1 MNCSLCDGARRIVLA
16 GTTEPIECPKC
27 RGEAKQLDYEIE
39 NIGGIEHAKFKL
51 SIGVNILL
59 GKNAAGKSSAI
70 RAIERTQGGKAAVER
85 RDGSSRGSV
94 RGPGVTLSVRQVAKT
109 TGEAEMELADTGP
122 LARLIDPGIKG
133 ADAAARE
140 RIRALIELL
149 DLQVED
155 EFLELL
161 TQKDEGLHAWLRQEM
176 SDEAVEDLMEVAELL
191 RHKAHSRAREQEAD
205 AEQAEGVI
213 GATGKRADDLL
224 EALGGPDKLTDI
236 PVGEA
241 RKKLDEMTRRHERAV
256 AQCEACETLAEKQ
269 DKIHENLGAR
279 PEMAAFEEKAL
290 EIDGVIVSL
299 EGEIAAAEKQMRALT
314 TKIGKLKASRDI
326 ERVRAESQNDLI
338 ARQLK
343 AIESWE
349 SHKVIL
355 DQPLEGPSRE
365 RVAEMKVQFVDDA
378 QTVLSLAEQT
388 ADYRSEEERRAQAVR
403 ERDDATK
410 LAEHYRD
417 LAAGI
422 PEKLGEILASA
433 GAPGL
438 TVIDGRLH
446 ATAEGG
452 AKDYEYRCSTGER
465 VALALRVAATAY
477 QDKVLP
483 LDGLLWASLD
493 PDNKAAF
500 IQLAEEFG
508 LYVITEEPASGP
520 LRLEKKINVHFPLD
534 KPERPG

>member
-1 MNCSLCDGARRIVLA
+1 MNCSLCDGARRVILA

-27 RGEAKQLDYEIE
+27 RGEGEITTPEAKQLDYEIE
-39 NIGGIEHAKFKL
+39 NIGGIDHIAL
-51 SIGVNILL
+51 RLTPGVNILR
-59 GKNAAGKSSAI
+59 GRNAAGKTSAI
-70 RAIERTQGGKAAVER
+70 RAIERAQGGKAAIER
-85 RDGSSRGSV
+85 RDGSSQGYV

-122 LARLIDPGIKG
+122 LARLIDPGMKG
-133 ADAAARE
+133 NDAAARE

-149 DLQVED
+149 NLEVED

-161 TQKDEGLHAWLRQEM
+161 TQKDEGLHIWLRKEV
-176 SDEAVEDLMEVAELL
+176 SEDAIEDLMEVAELL

-205 AEQAEGVI
+205 AERAEGVI
-213 GATGKRADDLL
+213 GSAGKRADDLL
-224 EALGGPDKLTDI
+224 DALGGPDKLTGI
-236 PVGEA
+236 QVGEA

-256 AQCEACETLAEKQ
+256 AQCEARETLAERQ
-269 DKIHENLGAR
+269 DKIRENLGAR
-279 PEMAAFEEKAL
+279 PELAASEEKAQ

-299 EGEIAAAEKQMRALT
+299 QGEIAAAEKQMRVLT
-314 TKIGKLKASRDI
+314 EKIGKLKASRDV
-326 ERVRAESQNDLI
+326 ERVRAESQNELI
-338 ARQLK
+338 RRQLT
-343 AIESWE
+343 AIKSWE
-349 SHKVIL
+349 SHKAVL
-355 DQPLEGPSRE
+355 DQPLEGPTRE
-365 RVAEMKVQFVDDA
+365 RVTELKEQFVDDA
-378 QTVLSLAEQT
+378 RFVLDDAEQS

-403 ERDDATK
+403 ERDEASK

-446 ATAEGG
+446 ATADGG

-500 IQLAEEFG
+500 VQLAEEFG
-508 LYVITEEPASGP
+508 LYVITEEPAPGP
-520 LRLEKKINVHFPLD
+520 IRLEKGAS
-534 KPERPG
+534 RRS

>member
-1 MNCSLCDGARRIVLA
+1 MNCSLCDGARRVMLA

-27 RGEAKQLDYEIE
+27 RGEGEITTPEAKQLAYEIE
-39 NIGGIEHAKFKL
+39 NIGGIEYAKFKL
-51 SIGVNILL
+51 SPGVNVLR

-70 RAIERTQGGKAAVER
+70 RAIERTQGGKAAIER
-85 RDGSSRGSV
+85 RDGSPLGSV

-122 LARLIDPGIKG
+122 LARLIDPGMKG

-176 SDEAVEDLMEVAELL
+176 SEEAVEDLMEVAELL

-213 GATGKRADDLL
+213 GSTGKRADDLL
-224 EALGGPDKLTDI
+224 AALGGPDKLVTVQV
-236 PVGEA
+236 PEA

-256 AQCEACETLAEKQ
+256 AQCEAREALSEKQ
-269 DKIHENLGAR
+269 DKIRENLGAR
-279 PEMAAFEEKAL
+279 PELAAFEEKVQ
-290 EIDGVIVSL
+290 EIDGAIVSL
-299 EGEIAAAEKQMRALT
+299 EGEIAAAEKQVHALT
-314 TKIGKLKASRDI
+314 EKIGKLKASRDV
-326 ERVRAESQNDLI
+326 ERVRVESQNELI
-338 ARQLK
+338 EQQLK
-343 AIESWE
+343 AIKSWE
-349 SHKVIL
+349 SNKAVL
-355 DQPLEGPSRE
+355 DHPLEGPTRE
-365 RVAEMKVQFVDDA
+365 RVAELKERFVDDA
-378 QTVLSLAEQT
+378 RLVLDAAEQS
-388 ADYRSEEERRAQAVR
+388 ADYRSEEERQAQAVR
-403 ERDDATK
+403 ERDEAAK

-477 QDKVLP
+477 EGKVLP

-500 IQLAEEFG
+500 VQLAEEFG
-508 LYVITEEPASGP
+508 LYVITEEACDGD
-520 LRLEKKINVHFPLD
+520 LRMEMMEGNTL
-534 KPERPG
+534 